1 MAFSRTGLCR
11 IGGSGTGGST
21 WQYSTADAKA
31 TVVAADY
38 MLYAYDELAL
48 GDVITV
54 VSTTVPATPT
64 AFITYVKARS
74 VAGAVP
80 VTITLAGGSVIT
92 A

>member
-1 MAFSRTGLCR
+1 
-11 IGGSGTGGST
+11 
-21 WQYSTADAKA
+21 
-31 TVVAADY
+31 

-54 VSTTVPATPT
+54 VSTAVPVTPT